1 MIQRGL
7 FPPDQYDIRWGA
19 SVSDFGTEV
28 GAKRSSHRVD
38 GQERDERK
46 SMQR

>member
-1 MIQRGL
+1 MIEREILSPGR
-7 FPPDQYDIRWGA
+7 YGIRWGA

-28 GAKRSSHRVD
+28 GAKGSSHRVD

-46 SMQR
+46 SI